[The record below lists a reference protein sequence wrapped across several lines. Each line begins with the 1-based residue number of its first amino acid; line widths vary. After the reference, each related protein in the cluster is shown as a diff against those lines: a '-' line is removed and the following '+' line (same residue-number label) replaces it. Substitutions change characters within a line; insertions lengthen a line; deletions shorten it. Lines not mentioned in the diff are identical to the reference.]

1 MSELLKKMNW
11 RYATKKFDLSKT
23 ISAEDLDELVSVMN
37 LAPSSYGLQ
46 PYEIL
51 VIKNEEIRKKLRE
64 VSWNQSQITDASHL
78 IVICS
83 RTDLAEKDVDD
94 FLQNIAQ
101 TRNIPIAGLADYAAM
116 MKNTVNATP
125 PDQLSVWTSRQA
137 YIVLGTLLTACAVKN
152 IDACPMEGFD
162 KTGYDKILNLS
173 SRGLEAA
180 VIAAVGYRAA
190 DDSYQHLKKVRK
202 NKDDLTTY
210 I

>member
-1 MSELLKKMNW
+1 MSELLKKLNW
-11 RYATKKFDLSKT
+11 RYATKKFDPSKI
-23 ISAEDLDELVSVMN
+23 ISADDLEELVSVMN

-51 VIKNEEIRKKLRE
+51 VIKNEKIRKQLRE

-78 IVICS
+78 IVICN
-83 RTDLAEKDVDD
+83 RTNLAEKDVDD
-94 FLQNIAQ
+94 FLENISR
-101 TRNIPIAGLADYAAM
+101 TRNIPLEGLANYAAM
-116 MKNTVNATP
+116 MKNTVNSTP
-125 PDQLSVWTSRQA
+125 PDQLSVWTSRQT
-137 YIVLGTLLTACAVKN
+137 YIVLGTLLTACAVKD

-162 KTGYDKILNLS
+162 KAGYDKILNLS

-180 VIAAVGYRAA
+180 VIAAVGYRSE

-202 NKDDLTTY
+202 NKDDLITY